1 MVRPVN
7 PRPVS
12 LVLALGLCLLATSAS
27 AQDQRRVQLRFQ
39 GGAEAGVP
47 IFLDVDRDVV
57 KPGASLTGWGGF
69 DIGWVVFELGFGLQ
83 WTMIDTDAVP
93 EFVRSIGLQPLIRI
107 HFSPGVRF
115 QIPTIDAVLPYITG
129 VFDANMWQFEAFGDE
144 CPWYYCRA
152 EGRTRFAPGF
162 TGKVGLGIHLKNA
175 IYLDVGMKYSLS
187 GPGQFFN
194 RTEWWVEPFIGFIYR
209 GDRDRFGGMG
219 Y

>member
-1 MVRPVN
+1 M
-7 PRPVS
+7 
-12 LVLALGLCLLATSAS
+12 
-27 AQDQRRVQLRFQ
+27 
-39 GGAEAGVP
+39 P
-47 IFLDVDRDVV
+47 IFLDVDRSVV

-93 EFVRSIGLQPLIRI
+93 TLVRTIGLQPLIRM

-115 QIPTIDAVLPYITG
+115 QVPTIDAVLPYITG
-129 VFDANMWQFEAFGDE
+129 VFDANIWQFEAFGDE
-144 CPWYYCRA
+144 CATFYCR
-152 EGRTRFAPGF
+152 EESRGRFAPGF

-194 RTEWWVEPFIGFIYR
+194 DTEWWVEPFVGFIYR

>member
-1 MVRPVN
+1 MFRPVN
-7 PRPVS
+7 LRLAS
-12 LVLALGLCLLATSAS
+12 LVFALGLCLLASSAF
-27 AQDQRRVQLRFQ
+27 AQDRRVQLRFQ

-47 IFLDVDRDVV
+47 IILDVNRDVV

-69 DIGWVVFELGFGLQ
+69 DLGWVVFD
-83 WTMIDTDAVP
+83 WTMINTDAVP
-93 EFVRSIGLQPLIRI
+93 EFIRTNGLQPLIRI

-115 QIPTIDAVLPYITG
+115 QVPTIDAVLPYVTG
-129 VFDANMWQFEAFGDE
+129 AFDANMWQFEAFGNE
-144 CPWYYCRA
+144 CPWYYCRDESRA
-152 EGRTRFAPGF
+152 RFAPGF

-175 IYLDVGMKYSLS
+175 IFLDVGMKYSLT
-187 GPGQFFN
+187 GPGQFFD